1 MKTTLLVGKTSRHFS
16 GHMSRY
22 ICYIFFLLVSAASEL
37 VGDWD
42 FFISSLVLNS
52 CLEIVSIPHRGKSE
66 MKLEVGARRE
76 RKVVFTNVKIVKVRR
91 KRLNFSSSFAPKI
104 TGRVKVFT
112 AWKWY
117 AWDGVYVCLNFFPL
131 CIAQFPWMAVIA
143 EMECFESETP
153 LFFNPKSRLS
163 AF

>member
-1 MKTTLLVGKTSRHFS
+1 M
-16 GHMSRY
+16 
-22 ICYIFFLLVSAASEL
+22 
-37 VGDWD
+37 
-42 FFISSLVLNS
+42 LNS

-104 TGRVKVFT
+104 RESKSFYGVKMICVRRRDLRVST
-112 AWKWY
+112 
-117 AWDGVYVCLNFFPL
+117 FFPL
-131 CIAQFPWMAVIA
+131 SIAQFPRMAVIA

-153 LFFNPKSRLS
+153 LFFNPKSRVS
-163 AF
+163 AFSRFVNFANFHTGPAAVFQKGQIHFFTAIIPLFHFHVGIK